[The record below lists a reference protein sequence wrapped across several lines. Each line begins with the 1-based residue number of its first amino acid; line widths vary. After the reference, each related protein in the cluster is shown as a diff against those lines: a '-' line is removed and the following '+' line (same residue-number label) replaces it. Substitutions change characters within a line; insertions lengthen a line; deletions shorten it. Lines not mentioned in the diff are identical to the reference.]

1 MTAVIAEVAAT
12 APVAAPRTSGGWSR
26 FRANSVALVSL
37 GVVVALA
44 VAALTSDLYLARGYS
59 DQSLATAN
67 KPPLSGHGLLGTDQL
82 GRDVLARVLFG
93 IRLSLAAALVAVVV
107 QLVIGVPLGLIAGHR
122 GGRTDAA
129 IMRTV
134 DVLLALP
141 GLLIA
146 LVIGLSIKEQILT
159 GTGWFAGALR
169 ILDDATAGMVPVFAV
184 IVLFFWVSIA
194 RIVRGEVRRIEQ
206 LDYVRAARAIGA
218 SPGRILRRHV
228 LRNCT
233 GPIVVACT
241 LAIPLAMVLE
251 ASLSLVGV
259 GVAAP
264 TPSLGLMIFEGTQQI
279 NSFPY
284 QALVPAV
291 VFAVITIAFMFVGNG
306 LRDAFDPTESTG
318 R

>member
-1 MTAVIAEVAAT
+1 MSKVLAQVVTVPAEANETSAV
-12 APVAAPRTSGGWSR
+12 WLR
-26 FRANSVALVSL
+26 FRAGTL
-37 GVVVALA
+37 GVISLAFLVVLA
-44 VAALTSDLYLARGYS
+44 AAALTSDLYLSRGYAE
-59 DQSLATAN
+59 QSLLTAN
-67 KPPLSGHGLLGTDQL
+67 RSPLTGHGLLGTDPL
-82 GRDVLARVLFG
+82 GRDLLARVLFG
-93 IRLSLAAALVAVVV
+93 IRLSLAAAFVAVAV
-107 QLVIGVPLGLIAGHR
+107 QLLVGVTLGMIAGHR

-146 LVIGLSIKEQILT
+146 LVIGLSIKEQVLT

-169 ILDDATAGMVPVFAV
+169 ALDGASAGMAPVFAV
-184 IVLFFWVSIA
+184 ITLFFWVSIA

-206 LDYVRAARAIGA
+206 LDYVRAAKATGA
-218 SPGRILRRHV
+218 SSSRILRRHV

-233 GPIVVACT
+233 GPIVVSCT
-241 LAIPLAMVLE
+241 LAIPLAMVFE

-264 TPSLGLMIFEGTQQI
+264 TPSLGLMIYEGSQQI

-284 QALVPAV
+284 QTVVPAV
-291 VFAVITIAFMFVGNG
+291 TFALITIAFMFVGNG
-306 LRDAFDPTESTG
+306 LRDAFDPTGPSG